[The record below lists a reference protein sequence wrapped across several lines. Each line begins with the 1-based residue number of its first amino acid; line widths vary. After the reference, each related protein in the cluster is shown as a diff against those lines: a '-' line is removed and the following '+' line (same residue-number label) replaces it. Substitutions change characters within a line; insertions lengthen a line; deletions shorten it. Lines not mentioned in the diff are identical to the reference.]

1 MRSLPF
7 ASSVHP
13 LTSVHRFAAST
24 PPLSTAPFMRPSPW
38 PDQPRPA
45 APLPVGVP
53 LALAAVL
60 LSLAVLVAPE
70 RPADQEAICQRHNGA
85 AACRVW

>member
-1 MRSLPF
+1 MRLW
-7 ASSVHP
+7 
-13 LTSVHRFAAST
+13 
-24 PPLSTAPFMRPSPW
+24 PSP
-38 PDQPRPA
+38 PQARSA
-45 APLPVGVP
+45 APASVGVP

>member
-1 MRSLPF
+1 
-7 ASSVHP
+7 
-13 LTSVHRFAAST
+13 
-24 PPLSTAPFMRPSPW
+24 
-38 PDQPRPA
+38 
-45 APLPVGVP
+45 LPVGVP